1 MAGKRPALMHGE
13 TWAEIR
19 ITLNVFLQD
28 GRLDTPAFQLPVYR
42 VLDNSSHICVSSS
55 KWRSLQ
61 AS

>member
-1 MAGKRPALMHGE
+1 MHGE